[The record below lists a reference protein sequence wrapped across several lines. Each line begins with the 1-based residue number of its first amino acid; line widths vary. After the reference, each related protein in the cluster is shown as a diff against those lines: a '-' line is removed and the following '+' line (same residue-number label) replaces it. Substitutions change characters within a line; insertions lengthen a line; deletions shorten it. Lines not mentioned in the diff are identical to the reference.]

1 MMPVLVTNVCLG
13 PLPLFVFHVVFIF
26 CHTYFRLVFHHRK
39 ASLAGY
45 TYYALRGRV
54 NEDRINPLAYPY
66 TASSFPSYRCFSTSS
81 TSTRGDLHAHDGPFV
96 ISSHI
101 THHSSAYVVS
111 RACRSHL
118 FVWRA
123 PVHANFWETAGRQ
136 VKGVS
141 EWLEARYNA
150 CIHAFPFS
158 ERKRNMK
165 HYLLH
170 VWLSIGCK

>member
-123 PVHANFWETAGRQ
+123 PVHADFWEGKL
-136 VKGVS
+136 VDKKGAYTRFLFFWK
-141 EWLEARYNA
+141 EKKHEAL
-150 CIHAFPFS
+150 CS
-158 ERKRNMK
+158 
-165 HYLLH
+165 LH
-170 VWLSIGCK
+170 VYIWSLTGNRVRRQLKT